1 MRIEPTKHGDLLY
14 KTDNTTGL
22 FIILSANVGI
32 LVHKNGDANQ
42 QERTFQPIDG
52 NNYSFHARFPWDSL
66 WAILI
71 FNGTWHLASVPPY
84 IWDVRMYTRGP
95 ARFEIW
101 GKNWRLQTW
110 VSVHI
115 ALGKGRS
122 VCCMGP
128 RILLVDLIWL
138 LTPIFSVDFR
148 QNQPGKGQI
157 YRRFFFGLIHIH
169 ILFFELSL
177 EIEAASPKTLWIDVF
192 STASG
197 RSWTAATVIS
207 GAARVVWPTM
217 YSFLGENL
225 GKPWTRLNMS

>member
-157 YRRFFFGLIHIH
+157 YRSFFFRFDPYPH
-169 ILFFELSL
+169 
-177 EIEAASPKTLWIDVF
+177 
-192 STASG
+192 
-197 RSWTAATVIS
+197 
-207 GAARVVWPTM
+207 
-217 YSFLGENL
+217 SFLRTF
-225 GKPWTRLNMS
+225 PWNRSRLLKNPVNRCFFYRIRQVLDSGDSDFWGRPGRLTDHV